1 MNSAWTVVLL
11 IFVIWGFGLMT
22 VSIAD
27 SMVRRRYSEHLEI
40 RDWQEKVDAMKR
52 LQDQE
57 ESDL

>member
-1 MNSAWTVVLL
+1 MDRGTAHLC
-11 IFVIWGFGLMT
+11 IWGFGLMT

-27 SMVRRRYSEHLEI
+27 SMVRRRYSEQLEI

-57 ESDL
+57 GNA

>member
-1 MNSAWTVVLL
+1 MNAALTVVLL

-22 VSIAD
+22 VRIAD
-27 SMVRRRYSEHLEI
+27 WMVRRQDSEQLQI

-57 ESDL
+57 GNA

>member
-1 MNSAWTVVLL
+1 MNAAWTVVLL

-27 SMVRRRYSEHLEI
+27 WMVRRQDSEQLQI

-57 ESDL
+57 GNA